1 MTKFDFIL
9 RWRDEAKSLTARFQ
23 VKSKEL
29 HGKVK
34 SLRKENAE
42 LHKALLL
49 YKQQFTQFKTD
60 TLQYRF
66 VLYNLREIE
75 SYQNG
80 IYISFSL
87 L

>member
-1 MTKFDFIL
+1 
-9 RWRDEAKSLTARFQ
+9 LTARFQ

-29 HGKVK
+29 RGKVK
-34 SLRKENAE
+34 SLQKENAE

-60 TLQYRF
+60 TIQHRF
-66 VLYNLREIE
+66 VLYNLKEIE